1 MYEILWFQ
9 DAVDELF
16 DLSRRDS
23 SQARRILIAVRTFGR
38 DGRGD
43 VKKLQGSG
51 DEWRLRTGDW
61 RVRLALHDSSAY
73 VVSIAN
79 RRDAY

>member
-16 DLSRRDS
+16 DLYRRDA
-23 SQARRILIAVRTFGR
+23 SQAKRVLTAVRSFGR

-43 VKKLQGSG
+43 VKKLQGG
-51 DEWRLRTGDW
+51 QDEWRLRTGNW
-61 RVRLALHDSSAY
+61 RIRVVLHESRAY
-73 VVSIAN
+73 VVGIAI